1 MTPLSGKISHQKFEA
16 KWSRGSTFPRMP
28 PPVCCNCPMSVPYDE
43 QDTDEEPPTPAV
55 SARAIRM
62 KGPWGPVYG
71 PIDLDIDAGGVTV
84 LRCPAG
90 SGRTALLMTL
100 SGRMRP
106 MSGDLTVMGRI
117 RTTEIFANS
126 ALAGIDELDTVAES
140 VTVGDL
146 ITEQLRWDA
155 AWHRLIP
162 RADEADVARVCG
174 PVFGDLP
181 LPPLSEYVE
190 ELTELDGLLLRIAL
204 ANTAR
209 PELLVVGN
217 LDQVTSDDSRAMLLG
232 RLIELGRAQTV
243 ITASVNAVDTVGVRA
258 ELAVRNVT
266 RAELIGQQKGGQ

>member
-1 MTPLSGKISHQKFEA
+1 
-16 KWSRGSTFPRMP
+16 
-28 PPVCCNCPMSVPYDE
+28 MSVPSNDQAPE
-43 QDTDEEPPTPAV
+43 EEPPTPAV

-71 PIDLDIDAGGVTV
+71 PIDLDIDTGGVTV

-106 MSGDLTVMGRI
+106 ISGDLEVLGR
-117 RTTEIFANS
+117 RRAKEIFANA
-126 ALAGIDELDTVAES
+126 ALAGIDELDAVAES
-140 VTVGDL
+140 VTVRDL

-181 LPPLSEYVE
+181 LPPLTEYVD
-190 ELTELDGLLLRIAL
+190 ELTELDGLLLRIAV
-204 ANTAR
+204 ANTAS
-209 PELLVVGN
+209 PELLVIGG
-217 LDQVTSDDSRAMLLG
+217 LDQIADDDDRAMLVQ
-232 RLIELGRAQTV
+232 RLIDLGRAQTV
-243 ITASVNAVDTVGVRA
+243 ITASVNAVAADGIRA
-258 ELAVRNVT
+258 ELPVHNIT
-266 RAELIGQQKGGQ
+266 RADLVAQQNGGE

>member
-1 MTPLSGKISHQKFEA
+1 
-16 KWSRGSTFPRMP
+16 
-28 PPVCCNCPMSVPYDE
+28 MSVPYGD
-43 QDTDEEPPTPAV
+43 QAPDEEPPTPAV
-55 SARAIRM
+55 SARGIRM

-106 MSGDLTVMGRI
+106 MSGDLTVMGRT
-117 RTTEIFANS
+117 RTTHIFANA
-126 ALAGIDELDTVAES
+126 ALAGVDELDTVAES
-140 VTVGDL
+140 VTVADL

-162 RADEADVARVCG
+162 RADQADLARVCG
-174 PVFGDLP
+174 PVFGELP
-181 LPPLSEYVE
+181 LPPLTEYVE

-217 LDQVTSDDSRAMLLG
+217 LDQVASDDSRAMLLG
-232 RLIELGRAQTV
+232 RLIELGREQTV
-243 ITASVNAVDTVGVRA
+243 ITASVNAVAGYVGGPAVRA
-258 ELAVRNVT
+258 ELAVHNVT
-266 RAELIGQQKGGQ
+266 RAELIGQHKGGE

>member
-1 MTPLSGKISHQKFEA
+1 
-16 KWSRGSTFPRMP
+16 
-28 PPVCCNCPMSVPYDE
+28 
-43 QDTDEEPPTPAV
+43 
-55 SARAIRM
+55 M

-71 PIDLDIDAGGVTV
+71 PIDLDVDAGGVTV

-100 SGRMRP
+100 AGRMRP
-106 MSGDLTVMGRI
+106 MGGNLTVMGRT
-117 RTTEIFANS
+117 RATEIFANS
-126 ALAGIDELDTVAES
+126 ALAGVDELDTVAES
-140 VTVGDL
+140 VTVRDL

-162 RADEADVARVCG
+162 RADETDLSRVCG

-181 LPPLSEYVE
+181 LPPLTEYVE

-217 LDQVTSDDSRAMLLG
+217 LDQVASDANRATLLG
-232 RLIELGRAQTV
+232 RLIELGREQTV
-243 ITASVNAVDTVGVRA
+243 ITASVNAVVGHIDGPGVRA
-258 ELAVRNVT
+258 ELPVHNVT
-266 RAELIGQQKGGQ
+266 RAELVGQQQGGE

>member
-1 MTPLSGKISHQKFEA
+1 
-16 KWSRGSTFPRMP
+16 
-28 PPVCCNCPMSVPYDE
+28 MSVPSND
-43 QDTDEEPPTPAV
+43 QAAVEEPPTPAV

-106 MSGDLTVMGRI
+106 VSGDLEVLGR
-117 RTTEIFANS
+117 RRAKEIFANA

-140 VTVGDL
+140 VTVRDL

-174 PVFGDLP
+174 RVFGDLP
-181 LPPLSEYVE
+181 LPPLTEYVD
-190 ELTELDGLLLRIAL
+190 ELTELDGLLLRIAV
-204 ANTAR
+204 ANTAS
-209 PELLVVGN
+209 PELLVIGG
-217 LDQVTSDDSRAMLLG
+217 LDQIADDDDRAMLVQ
-232 RLIELGRAQTV
+232 RLIDLGRAQTV
-243 ITASVNAVDTVGVRA
+243 ITASVNAVAAEGIRA
-258 ELAVRNVT
+258 ELPVHNIT
-266 RAELIGQQKGGQ
+266 RADLVAQQNGGE

>member
-1 MTPLSGKISHQKFEA
+1 
-16 KWSRGSTFPRMP
+16 
-28 PPVCCNCPMSVPYDE
+28 MSAPSNDQVPED
-43 QDTDEEPPTPAV
+43 EPPTPAV

-106 MSGDLTVMGRI
+106 MSGDLEVLGRR
-117 RTTEIFANS
+117 RTKEIFANA

-140 VTVGDL
+140 VTVRDL

-181 LPPLSEYVE
+181 LPPLTEYVD
-190 ELTELDGLLLRIAL
+190 ELTELDGLLLRIAV
-204 ANTAR
+204 ANTSR
-209 PELLVVGN
+209 PELLVVGG
-217 LDQVTSDDSRAMLLG
+217 LDQVADDDGRAMVAQRLVDLG
-232 RLIELGRAQTV
+232 REQTV
-243 ITASVNAVDTVGVRA
+243 ITASVNAVAVDGIRA
-258 ELAVRNVT
+258 ELPVRNIT
-266 RAELIGQQKGGQ
+266 RAELVGQQKGGQ